1 MAMEQTPESHPNRIR
16 QRAYDLTQARHVME
30 LDHHAEK
37 LRKIADEIEG
47 QEKDQKAFN
56 FE

>member
-16 QRAYDLTQARHVME
+16 QIAYDLTQARHLME

-37 LRKIADEIEG
+37 LRKIAR
-47 QEKDQKAFN
+47 KARAKAAKKK
-56 FE
+56 